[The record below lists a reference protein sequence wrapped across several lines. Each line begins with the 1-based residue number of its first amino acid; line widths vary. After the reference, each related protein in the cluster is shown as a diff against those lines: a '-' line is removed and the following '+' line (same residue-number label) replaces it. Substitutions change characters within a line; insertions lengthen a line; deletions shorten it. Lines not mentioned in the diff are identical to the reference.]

1 MKLVMKVVYLLLSL
15 LCVTKANNAPNKA
28 PKLSRYN
35 VDASK
40 ITVSGLSSGAF
51 FAVQFHIAYSKIIGG
66 VGVIAGGPFWCAQN
80 NLTIALGTC
89 TTEPDNISIRLL
101 STVTHT
107 LAAVEAIDPV
117 ENLKHSQVYLLSG
130 KYDSSVSP
138 GTVKKLEEY
147 YSHFVTEGN
156 ISSVF
161 SLPAE
166 HCFPTEDYGNNCTYL
181 GPPYICN
188 CNYSAAHEILKH
200 VYPGSPDLKP
210 SYQPENLFEF
220 NQSKFIV
227 GSLTSMDSIG
237 YIYVPTVCQSKKT
250 PCKLH
255 IAFHGCIQGRAYL
268 GNEYAAHSGY
278 GHYAEGLNTIV
289 IFPQITNSTH
299 NEIGCW
305 DWTGYTSPAYAS
317 KLGSQMMSI
326 RKIIKRVA
334 RI

>member
-1 MKLVMKVVYLLLSL
+1 MV
-15 LCVTKANNAPNKA
+15 A
-28 PKLSRYN
+28 
-35 VDASK
+35 
-40 ITVSGLSSGAF
+40 
-51 FAVQFHIAYSKIIGG
+51 G
-66 VGVIAGGPFWCAQN
+66 VPFWCAEN

-89 TTEPDNISIRLL
+89 LTESEKIPIRLL
-101 STVTHT
+101 STVTDT
-107 LAAVEAIDPV
+107 FAAVKAIHPV
-117 ENLKHSQVYLLSG
+117 ENLKHSQVFLLSG

-156 ISSVF
+156 ITSVF

-166 HCFPTEDYGNNCTYL
+166 HCFPTEDYGSNCSYY

-188 CNYSAAHEILKH
+188 RNYSAAHKVLKH

-220 NQSKFIV
+220 DQSKFIV
-227 GSLTSMDSIG
+227 GSRTSMDSVG

-255 IAFHGCIQGRAYL
+255 IAFHGCSQGRAYL
-268 GNEYAAHSGY
+268 GKESIHSGY
-278 GHYAEGLNTIV
+278 NQYAEELNAIV

-299 NEIGCW
+299 NRIGCW

-317 KLGSQMMSI
+317 KHGSQMISI
-326 RKIIKRVA
+326 QKILKRVA

>member
-1 MKLVMKVVYLLLSL
+1 MKIVCLLLSL
-15 LCVTKANNAPNKA
+15 LCVTKANNAA
-28 PKLSRYN
+28 PRLSRYN
-35 VDASK
+35 VDTSQ
-40 ITVSGLSSGAF
+40 ITVSGFSSGGH
-51 FAVQFHIAYSKIIGG
+51 FAVQFHVAYSKIIRG
-66 VGVIAGGPFWCAQN
+66 VGVIAGVPFWCAEN
-80 NLTIALGTC
+80 NLTIALGPC
-89 TTEPDNISIRLL
+89 LREPEKIPIRLL

-107 LAAVEAIDPV
+107 LAAVKAIHPV

-130 KYDSSVSP
+130 KHDSAVLS
-138 GTVKKLEEY
+138 GAVKKLEEY

-166 HCFPTEDYGNNCTYL
+166 HCFPTGDYGNNCSYL

-200 VYPGSPDLKP
+200 VYPGSPDPKS
-210 SYQPENLFEF
+210 SYRPENLFEF
-220 NQSKFIV
+220 DQSEFIV
-227 GSLTSMDSIG
+227 GSLTSMDSVG

-255 IAFHGCIQGRAYL
+255 IAFHGCLGGRVYL
-268 GNEYAAHSGY
+268 GKEYVIHTGY
-278 GHYAEGLNTIV
+278 CQYAEGLNTIM
-289 IFPQITNSTH
+289 IFPQIMNSTH

-317 KLGSQMMSI
+317 RRGSQMISI
-326 RKIIKRVA
+326 RKILRRVA
-334 RI
+334 RV